1 MHDDPLEHR
10 HPDHPHDVDVAQVPR
25 SPHTPGQTNTPSLN
39 RPMAHMITLRFLTIV
54 MIMLTMLF
62 KGEAPD
68 EGWQRLVA
76 MHSQANGND
85 NNI

>member
-1 MHDDPLEHR
+1 MHSQVMGWGFGLGFGMGGKW
-10 HPDHPHDVDVAQVPR
+10 VA
-25 SPHTPGQTNTPSLN
+25 GG
-39 RPMAHMITLRFLTIV
+39 
-54 MIMLTMLF
+54 